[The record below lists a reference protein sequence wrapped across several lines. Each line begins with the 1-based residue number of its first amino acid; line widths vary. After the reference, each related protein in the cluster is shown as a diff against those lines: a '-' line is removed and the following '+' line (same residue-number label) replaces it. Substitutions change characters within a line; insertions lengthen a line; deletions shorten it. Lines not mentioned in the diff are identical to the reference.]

1 MRNEINC
8 SVNVAHPYD
17 NNVDMYSVVYL
28 CLRSIYEYIT
38 IYCIYNVP
46 YIPKYFIF
54 YILLF
59 ILVKYNIH

>member
-28 CLRSIYEYIT
+28 CLRSIYEY
-38 IYCIYNVP
+38 
-46 YIPKYFIF
+46 KQWKF
-54 YILLF
+54 LF
-59 ILVKYNIH
+59 KKIKKIIIMF